1 MRRIISLL
9 LVCVVL
15 SGVLCTGMV
24 QTLVS
29 ADSLQDQ
36 IDSKQEKVNDLQK
49 KIDSLEKEGKEVMAK
64 LQLLDEQTEE
74 IQEQIDLTEERID
87 ELEDGI
93 GDQEENISEAN
104 SDIDARTDQM
114 AERIRAIYMSGND
127 SYINM
132 LFESKDFA
140 SFLDTLDTLKML
152 IGRDKQMVQDFKE
165 ARVGYE
171 EAKQALESDKEKIE
185 KAKADL
191 VAQRKKLDS
200 NSAKLEKLKREYEK
214 AEDAAQR
221 EMEREFEKMREL
233 IRQKSQGEYV
243 GGAFMWP
250 VAGFGTISARFGQQ
264 GKYWKNGHTGIDIC
278 GYNKKGESI
287 KGKPILACNSGTVI
301 DINTTNTTTG
311 YGNYVTISHGGGI
324 STLYAHMMSKSAT
337 VKKGDTVAK
346 GQVIGYVGTTGNST
360 GYHLHIE
367 FIVDGTRVDPLKYI
381 SY

>member
-1 MRRIISLL
+1 MRKIISLL
-9 LVCVVL
+9 LVSVML
-15 SGVLCTGMV
+15 SGMLCAGMV

-36 IDSKQEKVNDLQK
+36 IDSKQDKVNDLQK

-74 IQEQIDLTEERID
+74 IQEQIDLTEKRID

-93 GDQEENISEAN
+93 DVQEDNISEAN
-104 SDIDARTDQM
+104 SDIDDRTEKM

-132 LFESKDFA
+132 LFESKDFS

-152 IGRDKQMVQDFKE
+152 IGRDKQIIREFKD

-171 EAKQALESDKEKIE
+171 KAKQVLENDKAEIE

-200 NSAKLEKLKREYEK
+200 NSSKLEKLKREYEK

-243 GGAFMWP
+243 GGNFMWP
-250 VAGFGTISARFGQQ
+250 VAGFGTISAKFGQQ
-264 GKYWKNGHTGIDIC
+264 GKYWKNGHTGVDIC
-278 GYNKKGESI
+278 GYNRAGESI

-301 DINTTNTTTG
+301 DINTSNTTTG